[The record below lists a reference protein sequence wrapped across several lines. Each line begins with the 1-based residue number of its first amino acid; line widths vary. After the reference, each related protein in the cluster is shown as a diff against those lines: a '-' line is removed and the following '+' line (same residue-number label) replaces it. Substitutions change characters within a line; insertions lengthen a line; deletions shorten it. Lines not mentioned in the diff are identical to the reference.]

1 MSELLFLF
9 QCDVFILKFLKQYQ
23 LSLYVAT
30 AIELRV
36 LFQVFIGLLLILQYP
51 QLLFFLAFN
60 DKYLALGTL
69 VL

>member
-1 MSELLFLF
+1 MSELSFLF

-30 AIELRV
+30 ELRV